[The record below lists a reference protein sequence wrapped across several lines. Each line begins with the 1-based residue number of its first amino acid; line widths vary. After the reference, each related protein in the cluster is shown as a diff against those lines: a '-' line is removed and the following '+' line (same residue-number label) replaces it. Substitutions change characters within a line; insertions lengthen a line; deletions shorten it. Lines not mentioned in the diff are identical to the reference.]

1 VCSADYW
8 DATRKALLG
17 RAMRPG
23 DGAVARSAGIEVENH
38 WRNLENHWHRHQ
50 DAVANA
56 TRTAE
61 VFGKYLRQIL
71 EGFEALRKQADELP
85 RTSDGTDN
93 SRQKKVQLFLTMLSE
108 NSERLQHLR
117 EQLWRDMET
126 GIRWAEVLMN
136 RQLTYASSGMVSQF
150 DASELAHAVR
160 VLSRDETRL
169 RLEIIFTAVRAICGA
184 QRPDGTWTCQQ
195 PFYWTAIG
203 YSASTL
209 SIETAWAMVSTIN
222 ELLRNPERFSAS
234 LEEVSATLG
243 PAYQALERFF
253 RWLSASIQSFPTP
266 PALLDRSRK
275 DSSRERPPFYGWCS
289 DRVHEPGRIHSWA
302 TANAIEFLV
311 EFRILLQER
320 INSLL
325 RTKFLSHHPAELKA
339 LSEVEPTDLGNPN
352 KAGDRGPVISTLL
365 RLLRDHKAL
374 ELAEGPWLPSAPPR
388 SSKIPFFSAVLYGPP
403 GTSKTFLAKA
413 VAAELG
419 WPLISLSPSDFL
431 SRGERDIEARAQEIF
446 TSLGAGSRLVYFFDE
461 VDELIRSRRETE
473 QLERSVFSFLTPSFL
488 TKLQDFRDAAK
499 ENEFIFILGTN
510 YLDRIDSAAK
520 RSGRIDQQLL
530 VVYPDEPS
538 RAYIILQQLL
548 KAIGKDEKKLQ
559 SLRRLRSLA
568 LRESPAPRAN
578 EAQPVARSPRPAS
591 SDRQA
596 SDRQQ
601 QLEGLH
607 GYLLWLRV
615 TLAQIMSPNK
625 SNGSRNK
632 SFLDTY
638 AEFTGF
644 LSYPTLGELTDRLIQ
659 LTIKKVEDYVD
670 EKGNPSEEIKRG
682 LRDVI
687 EVLDAIDWGVPE
699 RFKSEIELS
708 DYSNRPK
715 AAEEI
720 ARIAKLMPQRPLPW
734 PIPWR
739 NAAARSGVEKSKLHT
754 QISGLAE
761 AMIEDPTVWRPDREM
776 CMSKLFQ
783 EGLPIKKKWRVIAR
797 KTSANAARQA
807 KPRKAKAGSRR
818 RQASRR

>member
-1 VCSADYW
+1 MTLYQDWNRGLDKWEESRQGKGPDSTKNAEFLVQVAESFIEAVREHSGDLANAQALAGENLAEIHRIHKTVELIHQGICDGLDDTGPRGEEPIPTREDLPEWVCSADYW

-365 RLLRDHKAL
+365 RLRRDHKAL

-419 WPLISLSPSDFL
+419 WPLISLSPFATLRRRTNL
-431 SRGERDIEARAQEIF
+431 SLFSERTILTASIPLRNAPAVSISNCSWSIP
-446 TSLGAGSRLVYFFDE
+446 TSRRVHTSFFSNCSRRSGKTRRNCNRCGGCAVWRCGNRRLHEPTRRSRLQGHPVPLRATGKHPT
-461 VDELIRSRRETE
+461 VSSSSR
-473 QLERSVFSFLTPSFL
+473 VCMAIFSGSASRLRKSCRPISPMG
-488 TKLQDFRDAAK
+488 R
-499 ENEFIFILGTN
+499 GTN
-510 YLDRIDSAAK
+510 RFW
-520 RSGRIDQQLL
+520 
-530 VVYPDEPS
+530 
-538 RAYIILQQLL
+538 ILTQ
-548 KAIGKDEKKLQ
+548 
-559 SLRRLRSLA
+559 
-568 LRESPAPRAN
+568 N
-578 EAQPVARSPRPAS
+578 
-591 SDRQA
+591 
-596 SDRQQ
+596 
-601 QLEGLH
+601 
-607 GYLLWLRV
+607 
-615 TLAQIMSPNK
+615 
-625 SNGSRNK
+625 
-632 SFLDTY
+632 
-638 AEFTGF
+638 
-644 LSYPTLGELTDRLIQ
+644 
-659 LTIKKVEDYVD
+659 
-670 EKGNPSEEIKRG
+670 
-682 LRDVI
+682 LRDFY
-687 EVLDAIDWGVPE
+687 
-699 RFKSEIELS
+699 RT
-708 DYSNRPK
+708 
-715 AAEEI
+715 
-720 ARIAKLMPQRPLPW
+720 PL
-734 PIPWR
+734 
-739 NAAARSGVEKSKLHT
+739 
-754 QISGLAE
+754 
-761 AMIEDPTVWRPDREM
+761 
-776 CMSKLFQ
+776 
-783 EGLPIKKKWRVIAR
+783 
-797 KTSANAARQA
+797 
-807 KPRKAKAGSRR
+807 
-818 RQASRR
+818 